1 MVMTFPLG
9 KNGSAYNPQNFRKL
23 TWEFVSLVMG
33 VPFKSNQS
41 NDLWNAKGWMRRQK
55 SMNLICR
62 MIIAT
67 LAHEGYKP
75 DVRKGHGY
83 LRSENDQEVLLAQKE
98 ILNSI
103 SSFLSD
109 PKTFADR
116 IKDAQ
121 YEQLVMD
128 YFAYIIKLNVDYE
141 DRRAR
146 E

>member
-1 MVMTFPLG
+1 
-9 KNGSAYNPQNFRKL
+9 
-23 TWEFVSLVMG
+23 
-33 VPFKSNQS
+33 
-41 NDLWNAKGWMRRQK
+41 MRRQRN
-55 SMNLICR
+55 MNLICR

-67 LAHEGYKP
+67 LAHKGYKP

-116 IKDAQ
+116 INDAQ
-121 YEQLVMD
+121 YKQLVMD

-141 DRRAR
+141 ARRAR